1 MMKVLQF
8 TIPVSKDQTII
19 AQRDEMP
26 YFYPHL
32 HRHKEIQIRW
42 IISGEGTLVV
52 NNNMHTFSDND
63 VFFIGA
69 NQPHIF
75 KSSPS
80 YFLPD
85 SEKKVSSI
93 DVFFDPVTISETLLK
108 ITELK
113 TLRAFLQKSGNGF
126 KVPEKHIAN
135 ITNKLLQIKEGK
147 SAIPRVLHFIE
158 MLHEMK
164 KIDNPMVLSK
174 ESSFTVNESE
184 GMRISQVYNFI
195 LQNYARDISLDEV
208 AKQIFMTPQAFCRFF
223 KKHTRLSFVTFL
235 NEIRVNE
242 VCQLIAEGNNDNISS
257 IAYGCGFN
265 SITNF
270 NRVFKGITGYSPRQ
284 YVENLQSKT

>member
-1 MMKVLQF
+1 M
-8 TIPVSKDQTII
+8 
-19 AQRDEMP
+19 
-26 YFYPHL
+26 
-32 HRHKEIQIRW
+32 
-42 IISGEGTLVV
+42 
-52 NNNMHTFSDND
+52 
-63 VFFIGA
+63 
-69 NQPHIF
+69 
-75 KSSPS
+75 
-80 YFLPD
+80 
-85 SEKKVSSI
+85 
-93 DVFFDPVTISETLLK
+93 
-108 ITELK
+108 
-113 TLRAFLQKSGNGF
+113 QKSGNGF

>member
-1 MMKVLQF
+1 MKVLQF